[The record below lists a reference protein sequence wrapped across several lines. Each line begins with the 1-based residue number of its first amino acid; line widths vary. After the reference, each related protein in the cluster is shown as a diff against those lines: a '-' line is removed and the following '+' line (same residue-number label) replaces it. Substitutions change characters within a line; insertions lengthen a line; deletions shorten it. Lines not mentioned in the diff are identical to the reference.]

1 MQKVE
6 SVVLAIIVL
15 STNVAIE
22 ELVSFRLQISKHVDS
37 WNRLVSMGL
46 LEECLVDEL
55 WHDAKHQKR
64 VLLGLMD
71 KCDLLCKRRH
81 RVSVRDML
89 LSYRTGT

>member
-1 MQKVE
+1 
-6 SVVLAIIVL
+6 
-15 STNVAIE
+15 
-22 ELVSFRLQISKHVDS
+22 
-37 WNRLVSMGL
+37 MGL

-81 RVSVRDML
+81 RVSVRGML
-89 LSYRTGT
+89 RSYSTGT